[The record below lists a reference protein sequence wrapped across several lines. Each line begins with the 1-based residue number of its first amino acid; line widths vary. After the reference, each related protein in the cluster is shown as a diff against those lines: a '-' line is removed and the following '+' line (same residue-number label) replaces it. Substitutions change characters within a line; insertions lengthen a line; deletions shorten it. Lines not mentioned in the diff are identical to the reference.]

1 MPSATFLRIPERSVV
16 IGSIAAT
23 LSVAAILLWGTA
35 DGDSPAGPRPLRADT
50 VVMELDNGSD
60 PMLRLA
66 ATWRALQRQPGDADA
81 ATRYARLALTYYGT
95 SGDARFLGYAEGAL
109 APWREA
115 MNLPR
120 SVWLL
125 RGRILQTQHRFADAG
140 ADLDRLLAAHGDS
153 AEAMLLAADAWRRAG
168 DIGRARSR
176 CAGLAFAG
184 WPDLARYCAADV
196 LLSLGKTEEAD
207 QLLSSGVAVSADMP
221 AEMGQWRLAV
231 AADAAAA
238 AGRVAE
244 ARSLFEQALASPGG
258 GVALHVAYADL
269 LLGEGR
275 PQDAIDALSDLPDAD
290 ADAVLLRR
298 AIAAGRLGLDSF
310 DQLRERLRARFAD
323 ARAFDTARLH
333 LREQALFELLV
344 EDDPDAALALAEEN
358 WMLQKGWEDAALLI
372 QAAAAADRPEAVRPV
387 EDWRRTFDRHA
398 T

>member
-1 MPSATFLRIPERSVV
+1 MPSATCLRIPERSVV

-23 LSVAAILLWGTA
+23 LSVAAMLLWGAA
-35 DGDSPAGPRPLRADT
+35 DRDSSAAPQPLQADT
-50 VVMELDNGSD
+50 LVMELDGGGD

-66 ATWRALQRQPGDADA
+66 ATWRALQLQPGDADA
-81 ATRYARLALTYYGT
+81 ASRYAGLALTYYGT

-115 MNLPR
+115 MNPPR

-125 RGRILQTQHRFADAG
+125 RGRILQTKHRFADAG
-140 ADLDRLLAAHGDS
+140 ADLDRLLAAHDDS

-196 LLSLGKTEEAD
+196 LLSLGKTQEAD
-207 QLLSSGVAVSADMP
+207 QLLSSGEAVSADLP
-221 AEMGQWRLAV
+221 AATAQWRLAV

-238 AGRVAE
+238 AGRAAE
-244 ARSLFEQALASPGG
+244 ALSLFERALAIPGAG
-258 GVALHVAYADL
+258 IALHVAYADL

-275 PQDAIDALSDLPDAD
+275 AQDAINALSDLQD

-298 AIAAGRLGLDSF
+298 AIAARRLGLDSF
-310 DQLRERLRARFAD
+310 DDLRERLRARFAD
-323 ARAFDTARLH
+323 ARALHTAGLH
-333 LREQALFELLV
+333 LREQALFELQV
-344 EDDPDAALALAEEN
+344 EDNPPAALALAEEN
-358 WMLQKGWEDAALLI
+358 WTSQKGWDDAALLI
-372 QAAAAADRPEAVRPV
+372 QAARAADRPEAAQPV
-387 EDWRRTFDRHA
+387 EHWRSKFDRRA